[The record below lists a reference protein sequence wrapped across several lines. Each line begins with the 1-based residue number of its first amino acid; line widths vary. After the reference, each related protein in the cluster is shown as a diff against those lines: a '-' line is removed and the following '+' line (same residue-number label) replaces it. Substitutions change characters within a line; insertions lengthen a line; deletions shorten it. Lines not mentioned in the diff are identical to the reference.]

1 MENYKSW
8 NKIVAINGSNILHT
22 WEWIQAKK
30 SVNQNCTY
38 LFEDNA
44 NLQCAIP
51 IFIKNFKYI
60 KFGWIPQG
68 VTYNGDPI
76 KFNEKIQNIKKKYS
90 LKFILTELNNTSFN
104 NSKNIFNL
112 INKILKIG
120 VKKTSLLDL
129 EQNDFTINYNKTTK
143 KYIKRAAKKYEV
155 KPIQQK
161 EYKDLYKLYINLVNK
176 NNFKPPFD
184 YNFYKNLIN
193 ICDNNNNNNEI
204 SLKNLSKKIIVNN
217 EIINFVTVLYFKNN
231 AIELLRYDNKGN
243 DNKYSSRY
251 ITHKILE
258 ELKNNKVKNYD
269 FGGIEDKNKGI
280 KNFKLSFGGKMFY
293 SNGFIIF

>member
-30 SVNQNCTY
+30 SIKQDCIY
-38 LFEDNA
+38 IFEDNE

-51 IFIKNFKYI
+51 IFIKNFKFI

-68 VTYNGDPI
+68 ISFNGDI
-76 KFNEKIQNIKKKYS
+76 NKFNEKIKIIKKKYS
-90 LKFILTELNNTSFN
+90 LKFIITEFNNSSIN

-112 INKILKIG
+112 LNKIFKIG

-129 EQNDFTINYNKTTK
+129 EQDDFTINYNKTTK
-143 KYIKRAAKKYEV
+143 KYIKRAQKIHKTR
-155 KPIQQK
+155 PIQQN
-161 EYKDLYKLYINLVNK
+161 EYEDLYKLYINIVNK

-193 ICDNNNNNNEI
+193 ICDKNNYNKN
-204 SLKNLSKKIIVNN
+204 SLKHISKKIIVNN
-217 EIINFVTVLYFKNN
+217 KIINFVSVLYFKNN
-231 AIELLRYDNKGN
+231 ALELLRYDYKGK

-251 ITHKILE
+251 ITHNILE
-258 ELKNNKVKNYD
+258 ELKYKKVKKYD
-269 FGGIEDKNKGI
+269 FGGIEEKNKGI
-280 KNFKLSFGGKMFY
+280 KNFKLSFGGNIFNT
-293 SNGFIIF
+293 NGYILF

>member
-76 KFNEKIQNIKKKYS
+76 KFNEKIKNIKKKYS

-104 NSKNIFNL
+104 N
-112 INKILKIG
+112 
-120 VKKTSLLDL
+120 
-129 EQNDFTINYNKTTK
+129 
-143 KYIKRAAKKYEV
+143 
-155 KPIQQK
+155 
-161 EYKDLYKLYINLVNK
+161 
-176 NNFKPPFD
+176 
-184 YNFYKNLIN
+184 
-193 ICDNNNNNNEI
+193 
-204 SLKNLSKKIIVNN
+204 
-217 EIINFVTVLYFKNN
+217 
-231 AIELLRYDNKGN
+231 
-243 DNKYSSRY
+243 
-251 ITHKILE
+251 
-258 ELKNNKVKNYD
+258 
-269 FGGIEDKNKGI
+269 
-280 KNFKLSFGGKMFY
+280 
-293 SNGFIIF
+293 